1 MHKLPKSKYK
11 ISKRRRSSKSTRS
24 REFEIT
30 AACSGRSFN
39 EEISMV
45 EKGEEVHCIRTE
57 TDESYKLWKTTRCN
71 YRCGLPSKNNKA
83 ANTIALGIE
92 CRFLAAIRRERGG
105 EEEIEC
111 TNGREESARPLLF
124 CIDIVEWTTSGLL
137 IPTRAYDLCP
147 QLDEKNRGKRID
159 RKSCKNDVV
168 K

>member
-1 MHKLPKSKYK
+1 
-11 ISKRRRSSKSTRS
+11 
-24 REFEIT
+24 
-30 AACSGRSFN
+30 
-39 EEISMV
+39 MV

-137 IPTRAYDLCP
+137 IPTRAYDLCS
-147 QLDEKNRGKRID
+147 QLDEKNRGKMID

>member
-1 MHKLPKSKYK
+1 
-11 ISKRRRSSKSTRS
+11 
-24 REFEIT
+24 
-30 AACSGRSFN
+30 
-39 EEISMV
+39 MV

-137 IPTRAYDLCP
+137 IPTPTIFARNSMRKIV
-147 QLDEKNRGKRID
+147 EKWSIERVAKMM
-159 RKSCKNDVV
+159 
-168 K
+168 